1 MYIYVIVCAVG
12 EKYRH
17 YIRTSKYV
25 FSIYKLIRIPEKCDE
40 MPKENIKR
48 KIRI

>member
-1 MYIYVIVCAVG
+1 MYIDVIVCAVE
-12 EKYRH
+12 EKCRH
-17 YIRTSKYV
+17 YIKASKHV
-25 FSIYKLIRIPEKCDE
+25 FSIYKLIRIPARYDE